1 MSIKYTPAAQPVLVK
16 WSASHLSNNLTI
28 YRPTEPRQLK
38 MFGTSHKSGFAM
50 ATVSEDGTKQ
60 IQGQVICRAIGK
72 NNTPAPENDARFI
85 AYIVQAAYVNLPVRN
100 LLVLACT
107 KSIQIYEPDGTTHL
121 HIHMLDKTSPNRTE
135 SSIYSRGITGFGQNS
150 LCVGN
155 HQGEILLFSIPPKG
169 TNIFLKETIPG
180 HQHGITSLVSNSE
193 LLISSDTN
201 GTILIW
207 DNRTMLQKNVIEPM
221 DDSGITSTSI
231 WKNCIAASYANG
243 MIRFFDAGNAQIS
256 GSITAHAR
264 CINAIDCNEEGLV
277 ASVSDDCYVRIW
289 KLSGDAE
296 NLQISHECNYHI
308 ENSQLVGVKFLH
320 LLRSDIA
327 VSTYDSTEIIVLRA

>member
-1 MSIKYTPAAQPVLVK
+1 MPISYTPAAQPVVVK

-28 YRPTEPRQLK
+28 YRPTEPRQSK
-38 MFGTSHKSGFAM
+38 MFGVSHKSGFAM

-60 IQGQVICRAIGK
+60 IQGQVICRAIGN
-72 NNTPAPENDARFI
+72 NNTPVPENDARFI
-85 AYIVQAAYVNLPVRN
+85 AYAVQAAYVNLPVRN

-107 KSIQIYEPDGTTHL
+107 KSIQIYEPDGTTNL
-121 HIHMLDKTSPNRTE
+121 HIHMLDKTPPNRTE
-135 SSIYSRGITGFGQNS
+135 SSVYSRGIAGVGQNL

-155 HQGEILLFSIPPKG
+155 HQGEILIFSIPPKG
-169 TNIFLKETIPG
+169 SNIFLKETVPG
-180 HQHGITSLVSNSE
+180 HQYGITGLVSNNE
-193 LLISSDTN
+193 LLVSSDTN

-207 DNRTMLQKNVIEPM
+207 DNRTMLQKHVIEPM
-221 DDSGITSTSI
+221 DDSGITSLSI
-231 WKNCIAASYANG
+231 WKNCIAAGYANG
-243 MIRFFDAGNAQIS
+243 MIRLFDAGSAQIA
-256 GSITAHAR
+256 GSIAAHAR

-277 ASVSDDCYVRIW
+277 ASVSDDCYLRIW

-320 LLRSDIA
+320 LLRADIA
-327 VSTYDSTEIIVLRA
+327 ISTYDSNEIIVLRA